1 MASNKEYLD
10 YVLDQLSGVEG
21 ISYRAM
27 MGEYLIYY
35 RGKVIG
41 GVYDNRFLIKPTEP
55 AKRLMPDAAE
65 ELPYEGA
72 KPMLLVDELDD
83 MDFLSDLIP
92 AVGKELK

>member
-72 KPMLLVDELDD
+72 KPMLLVDRMDD
-83 MDFLSDLIP
+83 REFLSELIP